1 MIKFLILAFF
11 LFISKILFAQGELND
26 SISKDSCI
34 ISKII
39 PLEIPSKDFYFQMWD
54 NYNIKYY
61 SIDKSQIKNKTLV
74 IKIDSTDKFS
84 YPMKQN
90 GKLLSKFG
98 PRRGRMHT
106 GTDLKLN
113 LNDTVMAV
121 FAGRVRIAKVMSGY
135 GKMVVIR
142 HNNGLETLYSHLN
155 QILVQP
161 NDDVKSGDAIGL
173 GGRTGRATTEHLHF
187 ETRILGT
194 PFDSQMFIDLC
205 EERLITDSLFFQN
218 DRIEI
223 RADLFSNM
231 IEQTPDFDD
240 DNCFDNEVGNQPIYI
255 EVKKGDTLYK
265 IANKYNTTVD
275 DIIKLNKLKKNSTLS
290 IGQSIRIK

>member
-1 MIKFLILAFF
+1 MNRFLTIAFILC
-11 LFISKILFAQGELND
+11 SRILFAQSEIND
-26 SISKDSCI
+26 SIQADSCI
-34 ISKII
+34 IVKQTM
-39 PLEIPSKDFYFQMWD
+39 LDNPSKDFYFQIWD
-54 NYNIKYY
+54 NYNIRYY
-61 SIDKSQIKNKTLV
+61 NIDKSQLKNKTLV
-74 IKIDSTDKFS
+74 IKIDSTDKFT
-84 YPMKQN
+84 YPLKIN
-90 GKLLSKFG
+90 GKVLSKYG

-113 LNDTVMAV
+113 LNDTVMSV
-121 FAGRVRIAKVMSGY
+121 FDGRVRIAKVMSGY

-142 HNNGLETLYSHLN
+142 HNNGLETLNSHLN
-155 QILVQP
+155 KILVQP

-194 PFDSQMFIDLC
+194 PFDSQMFIDFC

-218 DRIEI
+218 DKIEI
-223 RADLFSNM
+223 SANLFPNTN
-231 IEQTPDFDD
+231 EHTPDFDD
-240 DNCFDNEVGNQPIYI
+240 ESCFDNEVGNQPIYY

-265 IANKYNTTVD
+265 IANKYNTTID
-275 DIIKLNKLKKNSTLS
+275 DILKLNKLKKSSTLS